1 MLRKSPF
8 KNRKI
13 LIGITGGIAAYKIP
27 QLVRILKKEG
37 AEVQIVLSESAKNFV
52 TPQTLSV
59 LSEKPALSDFFKSNQ
74 GDWNNHVHLGLWADL
89 ILIAPAG
96 ANTLAKMTHGICD
109 NLLMSVILSA
119 RCPIFVAPAMDLD
132 MWIHPS
138 TQTNI
143 QTLVDRGVHLIDPEE
158 GSLASGLEGKGRM
171 AEPEKIAQ
179 FLSAHLGPKPNYF
192 LGKRVLVSAGGTQEA
207 IDPVRYIG
215 NHSSGKMGFAIAEQ
229 LIELGADVEL
239 VYGAVTI
246 APPANCHSYQ
256 TLSAKAMKAKC
267 DEIFPTC
274 DVLIMAAAV
283 ADYHTVDVASEKI
296 KKSDDTLTLTLAKN
310 PDILKSLSE
319 TKKEHQVLIGF
330 ALETEKEEFH
340 ALEKLQKKN
349 LDCIVLNSLKNPNAG
364 FAVDT
369 NEVTLYCKDGEQ
381 FHIPTQQKDQV
392 AAALLNKLGE
402 WLTKTTT

>member
-8 KNRKI
+8 KHKKI

-37 AEVQIVLSESAKNFV
+37 AEVQVVLSESAKSFV

-59 LSEKPALSDFFKSNQ
+59 LSEKPALSDFFKSDQ
-74 GDWNNHVHLGLWADL
+74 GEWNNHVHLGLWADL

-96 ANTLAKMTHGICD
+96 ANTLAKMSHGICD

-132 MWIHPS
+132 MWTHPS
-138 TQTNI
+138 TQSNI
-143 QTLVDRGVHLIDPEE
+143 QTLVNRGVHMIEPEE

-171 AEPEKIAQ
+171 AEPENIARV
-179 FLSAHLGPKPNYF
+179 LSGYLAPKPNYF
-192 LGKRVLVSAGGTQEA
+192 LGKRVLVTAGGTQEP

-229 LIELGADVEL
+229 LIQLGAEVEL
-239 VYGAVTI
+239 VYGAVTVV
-246 APPANCHSYQ
+246 PPTNCQSYQ
-256 TLSAKAMKAKC
+256 TRTAKEMKAKC

-283 ADYHTVDVASEKI
+283 ADYHVVDVAAEKI
-296 KKSDDTLTLTLAKN
+296 KKTDDTLMLTLAKN

-319 TKKEHQVLIGF
+319 AKKEHQVLIGF
-330 ALETEKEEFH
+330 ALETEQEEFH

-349 LDCIVLNSLKNPNAG
+349 LDCIVLNSLKNPKAG

-369 NEVTLYCKDGEQ
+369 NEVTLFCKDGEQ
-381 FHIPTQQKDQV
+381 YHIPTQQKDDV
-392 AAALLNKLGE
+392 AAALLNKIGD
-402 WLTKTTT
+402 WLSKTTP

>member
-171 AEPEKIAQ
+171 AEPENIAQ
-179 FLSAHLGPKPNYF
+179 FLSAHLAPKPNYF
-192 LGKRVLVSAGGTQEA
+192 LGKRVLVSAGG
-207 IDPVRYIG
+207 IK
-215 NHSSGKMGFAIAEQ
+215 H
-229 LIELGADVEL
+229 L
-239 VYGAVTI
+239 
-246 APPANCHSYQ
+246 
-256 TLSAKAMKAKC
+256 LS
-267 DEIFPTC
+267 E
-274 DVLIMAAAV
+274 
-283 ADYHTVDVASEKI
+283 I
-296 KKSDDTLTLTLAKN
+296 KK
-310 PDILKSLSE
+310 P
-319 TKKEHQVLIGF
+319 
-330 ALETEKEEFH
+330 
-340 ALEKLQKKN
+340 
-349 LDCIVLNSLKNPNAG
+349 
-364 FAVDT
+364 
-369 NEVTLYCKDGEQ
+369 
-381 FHIPTQQKDQV
+381 
-392 AAALLNKLGE
+392 
-402 WLTKTTT
+402 